1 MVEEGCAALCVGVR
15 GVLLGLW
22 KPSGVGWQQRAVER
36 RARGEERGEK
46 RLSRGRAAGVEGAVE
61 VEERGKDVATLWQSR
76 GNNVTATAATCGIG
90 HGHNQTG
97 MLSTWKP
104 NTAMYGFGLLQAVCS
119 IYWVMGL
126 IS

>member
-1 MVEEGCAALCVGVR
+1 MVEEGCAALFVGVR

-61 VEERGKDVATLWQSR
+61 VEERGKDVER
-76 GNNVTATAATCGIG
+76 GWGEGILPMEVRIG
-90 HGHNQTG
+90 VGEEVVEG
-97 MLSTWKP
+97 VVS
-104 NTAMYGFGLLQAVCS
+104 S
-119 IYWVMGL
+119 
-126 IS
+126 